1 MARPYRLQGENC
13 LYHITSRGDDR
24 KKIFISDHDFNKFLE
39 YLLIAKDKYKFH
51 LFAYCLMSN
60 HYHLFIETLEPNLS
74 KIMQYIN
81 TSYTVYYNT
90 KRKKTGHLFHGR
102 FKSIMVDG
110 DSYFLELTRY
120 IHLNPVRAKM
130 VELPQDYK
138 WSSFKGYI
146 KPKSDKY
153 IDYEK
158 IDRYITIKPAAYRG
172 FVLSP
177 IADNKDIFDQV
188 YAGFFLGKIPFI
200 KDKIAQLKPQVETG
214 DFANKRRINAATSID
229 DIIREAEK
237 IFKESKDKIIAKRNS
252 QSDARKAVIHVA
264 RRLTELTN
272 KQIGSYFGIS
282 DTAVT
287 KADQRVMVLIKDDK
301 GLKKHVEELFSV
313 FRV

>member
-24 KKIFISDHDFNKFLE
+24 KKIFISEHDFSKFLE
-39 YLLIAKDKYKFH
+39 YLLVAKTKYNFH
-51 LFAYCLMSN
+51 LFAYCLMGN

-90 KRKKTGHLFHGR
+90 KRKKTGHVFHGR
-102 FKSIMVDG
+102 FKSIMVDA

-130 VELPQDYK
+130 VEHPQDYR

-153 IDYEK
+153 IDYPE
-158 IDRYITIKPAAYRG
+158 INRYVTMKPAAYKE
-172 FVLSP
+172 FVSSP
-177 IADNKDIFDQV
+177 VADKKNIFDKI
-188 YAGFFLGKIPFI
+188 YAGFFLGAAPFI
-200 KDKIAQLKPQVETG
+200 KDKLAELRPQVETG
-214 DFANKRRINAATSID
+214 DFAHKRRINAAATID
-229 DIIREAEK
+229 DIIVKTEP
-237 IFKESKDKIIAKRNS
+237 IFKESRDSIIAKKHSHSNT
-252 QSDARKAVIHVA
+252 RKVVIHLA

-272 KQIGSYFGIS
+272 KQIGGYFGIG
-282 DTAVT
+282 DTAVI
-287 KADQRVMVLIKDDK
+287 KADSNIVALLKEDK
-301 GLKKHVEELFSV
+301 GLKRKVDEIFSA

>member
-110 DSYFLELTRY
+110 DSYFL
-120 IHLNPVRAKM
+120 
-130 VELPQDYK
+130 
-138 WSSFKGYI
+138 
-146 KPKSDKY
+146 
-153 IDYEK
+153 
-158 IDRYITIKPAAYRG
+158 
-172 FVLSP
+172 
-177 IADNKDIFDQV
+177 
-188 YAGFFLGKIPFI
+188 
-200 KDKIAQLKPQVETG
+200 
-214 DFANKRRINAATSID
+214 
-229 DIIREAEK
+229 
-237 IFKESKDKIIAKRNS
+237 
-252 QSDARKAVIHVA
+252 
-264 RRLTELTN
+264 
-272 KQIGSYFGIS
+272 
-282 DTAVT
+282 
-287 KADQRVMVLIKDDK
+287 
-301 GLKKHVEELFSV
+301 
-313 FRV
+313 